1 MALVEKSMLVEY
13 PAASMFSLVH
23 DVERYPEFLPW
34 CGGAEILSRD
44 EQVVHAALLINYK
57 GIKQRFSTRNRV
69 EMPNLIEITLLEGP
83 FRHLDGRWRFTP
95 LGTQACKVEF
105 ALHYEFV
112 NRLLETLIGPVFTYI
127 ANSFI
132 DAFVKRAEA
141 LYGKR

>member
-1 MALVEKSMLVEY
+1 MLVEY
-13 PAASMFSLVH
+13 PAAKMFSLVD

-34 CGGAEILSRD
+34 CGAAEIISRD
-44 EQVVHAALLINYK
+44 DQTVHAALHINYK

-69 EMPNLIEITLLEGP
+69 ETPNLIE
-83 FRHLDGRWRFTP
+83 
-95 LGTQACKVEF
+95 CKVEF

-112 NRLLETLIGPVFTYI
+112 NRLLEKLVGPVFNYI

-132 DAFVKRAEA
+132 DAFVKRAES

>member
-13 PAASMFSLVH
+13 PAASMFSLVL

-44 EQVVHAALLINYK
+44 EQTVHAALLINYK

-69 EMPNLIEITLLEGP
+69 EMPNLIEITLIEGP

-112 NRLLETLIGPVFTYI
+112 NRLLEKLIGPVFTYI

>member
-13 PAASMFSLVH
+13 PAESMFSLVH

-44 EQVVHAALLINYK
+44 EQTVHAALLINYK

-69 EMPNLIEITLLEGP
+69 EMPNLIEITLIEGP

-112 NRLLETLIGPVFTYI
+112 NRLLEKLIGPVFTYI

>member
-13 PAASMFSLVH
+13 PAESMFSLVH

-44 EQVVHAALLINYK
+44 EQTVHAALLINYK

-112 NRLLETLIGPVFTYI
+112 NRLLEKLIGPVFTYI